1 MSILVVGLSHRSAPV
16 AVLERAAVA
25 GDDLVK
31 LLHAVHASANVAE
44 AAIVS
49 TCNRVEIYAVVD
61 KFHGGVSAISELLAL
76 HSGVPMED
84 LSRHLY
90 VHYEERAVQH
100 VFAVACGLESM
111 VVGEGQI
118 LGQIRQAFRL
128 AQDEGTLGRDLHDVL
143 QQSLRVGKRAHHE
156 TGIDQAGASLV
167 SVGLEVA
174 ARHLGPLDGVRALVV
189 GAGSMSS
196 LAAATLS
203 RAGAGEVVVANRTR
217 ERAVRL
223 AESLDVPS
231 RAVELSVLDAAIAE
245 ADLVVSC
252 TGAAGLVMTAA
263 QLAARGVGSDGR
275 RRFLLD
281 LALPHDIE
289 RSARDLPD
297 VELAGLDDLRTAQ
310 EAAKAVGP
318 QAVEAVRRIVREEVE
333 AFLSA
338 ARAAAVAPTVVA
350 LRSKAAEVVEAELNR
365 LTGRLPEIDGRARKE
380 IDQTVRR
387 VVDKLLHAPT
397 VRMKELAAAPGG
409 DSYADALR
417 ELFDLDPKAPEA
429 VARADMSES
438 GMSETGMSETGMS
451 ESGMEEGGTASGQ
464 VPRDGSASTVE
475 AECAEADCVSTSPP
489 EAAPGVSVH
498 DVNAHEMRRGDGNA
512 QPVDAQPV
520 DAQPVN
526 AETVNAQAANV
537 RAVSARDAMAGREGD
552 RT

>member
-31 LLHAVHASANVAE
+31 LLHAVHKSGNVAE
-44 AAIVS
+44 TAIVS

-76 HSGVPMED
+76 HSGIPMDD
-84 LSRHLY
+84 LTRHLY

-128 AQDEGTLGRDLHDVL
+128 AKDEGTLGSDLHDVL
-143 QQSLRVGKRAHHE
+143 QKSLRVGKRAHHE
-156 TGIDQAGASLV
+156 TGIDKAGASLV
-167 SVGLEVA
+167 SVGLDVA
-174 ARHLGPLDGVRALVV
+174 VRHLGPLDGVRALVV

-203 RAGAGEVVVANRTR
+203 RSGAGEVVVANRTH

-223 AESLDVPS
+223 AESLEVPS
-231 RAVELSVLDAAIAE
+231 RAVELSLLDAAIAE

-252 TGAAGLVMTAA
+252 TGATGLVLTAA
-263 QLAARGVGSDGR
+263 QLAARGVGADGR
-275 RRFLLD
+275 KRFLLD

-289 RSARDLPD
+289 RSAGDLPG
-297 VELAGLDDLRTAQ
+297 VRLAGLDDLRTEQ
-310 EAAKAVGP
+310 EAAEAIGP
-318 QAVEAVRRIVREEVE
+318 EAVEAVRRIVRAEVE
-333 AFLSA
+333 AFLGA

-365 LTGRLPEIDGRARKE
+365 LSGRLPEMDERARGE
-380 IDQTVRR
+380 IGHTVRR

-397 VRMKELAAAPGG
+397 VRVKELAAAPGG

-429 VARADMSES
+429 VARADMSED
-438 GMSETGMSETGMS
+438 EPAAAAPWN
-451 ESGMEEGGTASGQ
+451 ASAPA
-464 VPRDGSASTVE
+464 VD
-475 AECAEADCVSTSPP
+475 AECAEADCVSTPSPP
-489 EAAPGVSVH
+489 EGARGTGPDAVRMDGVRMDDVSVQ
-498 DVNAHEMRRGDGNA
+498 DVNAHRLEG
-512 QPVDAQPV
+512 
-520 DAQPVN
+520 VN
-526 AETVNAQAANV
+526 AETVNAQTASV
-537 RAVSARDAMAGREGD
+537 RAVSARGAVAAREGE
-552 RT
+552 TT

>member
-31 LLHAVHASANVAE
+31 LLHAVHASPNVAE

-61 KFHGGVSAISELLAL
+61 RFHGGVSAISELLAL
-76 HSGVPMED
+76 HSGVPTDD
-84 LSRHLY
+84 LTRHLY

-118 LGQIRQAFRL
+118 LGQIRQAFRV
-128 AQDEGTLGRDLHDVL
+128 AQEEGTLGRDLHDVL

-156 TGIDQAGASLV
+156 TGIDKAGASLV
-167 SVGLEVA
+167 GVGLDVA
-174 ARHLGPLDGVRALVV
+174 TRYLGPLEGVRALVV

-203 RAGAGEVVVANRTR
+203 RAGAREVVVANRTH

-223 AESLDVPS
+223 AESLDAPS
-231 RAVELSVLDAAIAE
+231 RAIELDVVHSAIPD

-252 TGAAGLVMTAA
+252 TGATGLVLTS
-263 QLAARGVGSDGR
+263 QRLREQGVGADGR
-275 RRFLLD
+275 RRFFLD
-281 LALPHDIE
+281 LALPHDID
-289 RSARDLPD
+289 RSVRDLTG
-297 VELAGLDDLRTAQ
+297 VGLAGLDDLRTAE
-310 EAAKAVGP
+310 EAAHAIGP
-318 QAVEAVRRIVREEVE
+318 AAVEAVRRIVCDEVE
-333 AFLSA
+333 AYVGA

-350 LRSKAAEVVEAELNR
+350 LRSMAADVVEAELSR
-365 LTGRLPEIDGRARKE
+365 LTGRLPEMDVRARRE
-380 IDQTVRR
+380 IEQTVRR

-397 VRMKELAAAPGG
+397 VRVKELAAAPGG

-429 VARADMSES
+429 VARADMR
-438 GMSETGMSETGMS
+438 
-451 ESGMEEGGTASGQ
+451 EEPAAGW
-464 VPRDGSASTVE
+464 SAPSYTSVD
-475 AECAEADCVSTSPP
+475 CAEADCVSTMPSGPDGQ
-489 EAAPGVSVH
+489 GVTTVQ
-498 DVNAHEMRRGDGNA
+498 D
-512 QPVDAQPV
+512 
-520 DAQPVN
+520 
-526 AETVNAQAANV
+526 VNAQAANV
-537 RAVSARDAMAGREGD
+537 RAVSTRESVAGREGD
-552 RT
+552 EG